1 MASIRYTF
9 FATPFRSK
17 PAPNLGLPS
26 PAAAPDEPTAAAKP
40 PASPAK
46 KQEPPVKA
54 TAPQPP
60 VSAANKTKKPV
71 ASPRRRG
78 PGSSNDD
85 FSGNPATCE
94 IVPGADT
101 AIEITKD
108 KDDDGKPMGLGL
120 SIVGGSDTLLGKD
133 LLSILFT
140 FFAILFFSLAINQSH
155 FYVFQPHLHYRCH
168 IHSRSL

>member
-1 MASIRYTF
+1 MGSCLYV

-40 PASPAK
+40 PSSPAK

-54 TAPQPP
+54 TALQPP

-133 LLSILFT
+133 LLSILCT
-140 FFAILFFSLAINQSH
+140 FLQYIINQGH
-155 FYVFQPHLHYRCH
+155 FYIFQPHLHYRCH

>member
-1 MASIRYTF
+1 MGSWLYF
-9 FATPFRSK
+9 FATTFRSK

-26 PAAAPDEPTAAAKP
+26 PAAAPEEPTAAIKP
-40 PASPAK
+40 PSSPAK

-108 KDDDGKPMGLGL
+108 KDEDGKPMGLGL

-133 LLSILFT
+133 LLSILCNLYGN
-140 FFAILFFSLAINQSH
+140 IFSLSESY
-155 FYVFQPHLHYRCH
+155 FLYFRTLSPL
-168 IHSRSL
+168 

>member
-1 MASIRYTF
+1 MYTWAHGYTF

-40 PASPAK
+40 PSSPAK

-133 LLSILFT
+133 LLSIVCT
-140 FFAILFFSLAINQSH
+140 FFAILAINQGH
-155 FYVFQPHLHYRCH
+155 FYIFQPYLHYRCH

>member
-40 PASPAK
+40 PSSPAK

-94 IVPGADT
+94 ITPGADT

-133 LLSILFT
+133 LLSILCT
-140 FFAILFFSLAINQSH
+140 FFRNILAINQSH
-155 FYVFQPHLHYRCH
+155 FYIFQPYLHYRCH

>member
-40 PASPAK
+40 PSSPAK

-120 SIVGGSDTLLGKD
+120 SIVGGSDTLLGMD
-133 LLSILFT
+133 LLSIYVLFSPY
-140 FFAILFFSLAINQSH
+140 IS
-155 FYVFQPHLHYRCH
+155 YRTKPFLYFPTL
-168 IHSRSL
+168 SPL

>member
-1 MASIRYTF
+1 MRNILKMASIRYTF

-40 PASPAK
+40 PSSPAK

-108 KDDDGKPMGLGL
+108 KDEDGKPMGLGL

-133 LLSILFT
+133 LLSILCT
-140 FFAILFFSLAINQSH
+140 
-155 FYVFQPHLHYRCH
+155 VFEIY
-168 IHSRSL
+168 